1 MSLPIVAP
9 AEGLRINPE
18 NLQVAN
24 AYLELASID
33 QVAEALDMPKD
44 LVSEV
49 LDRKEV
55 RSYINNVYFDSGFN
69 NRFKLS
75 KLMNMLI
82 EKKLQDM
89 DEAGVGSNKDIV
101 EIIAMLH
108 KINEDGRAHELA
120 MEKLRGGS
128 SITNQTNIQINTQD
142 SNYRKLLEKIGI
154 NANPTS

>member
-24 AYLELASID
+24 AYLELANID

>member
-1 MSLPIVAP
+1 MSLPIISP

-24 AYLELASID
+24 AYLELANID

-44 LVSEV
+44 IVAEV

-55 RSYINNVYFDSGFN
+55 RTYINNVYFDSGLN

-75 KLMNMLI
+75 KLMHTLI

-89 DEAGVGSNKDIV
+89 DEAGTGSNKDII

-108 KINEDGRAHELA
+108 KINQDARDHELA
-120 MEKLRGGS
+120 MEKIRGGS
-128 SITNQTNIQINTQD
+128 SVTNQTNIQINAQD
-142 SNYRKLLEKIGI
+142 SNYRKLLENIGI
-154 NANPTS
+154 NANHR